1 MPRELWNGVENRKQ
15 INNYIVNKKKKSQ
28 STFTTI
34 TTRTHACDLECS
46 LQAEVSQIPTSKA
59 HNFITNAYHDAMR
72 NSNPRPSSRPRNNLR
87 AVTPSEDEAQCAG
100 AEGQESEDR
109 RTRWH
114 CFGKSQ
120 SLNNLLDKSK
130 QIPELMVM
138 VEIEDGV

>member
-1 MPRELWNGVENRKQ
+1 MN
-15 INNYIVNKKKKSQ
+15 KKKSQ

-34 TTRTHACDLECS
+34 TTRTHACDLECC
-46 LQAEVSQIPTSKA
+46 LKAEVSQIPTSKA

-138 VEIEDGV
+138 VEIEDRV

>member
-1 MPRELWNGVENRKQ
+1 M
-15 INNYIVNKKKKSQ
+15 
-28 STFTTI
+28 
-34 TTRTHACDLECS
+34 
-46 LQAEVSQIPTSKA
+46 SQIPTSEA
-59 HNFITNAYHDAMR
+59 HNFITNAYRDAMR

-100 AEGQESEDR
+100 AEGQESDDR

-130 QIPELMVM
+130 QIPELMVI
-138 VEIEDGV
+138 VEIEDRSNSRGFEKKFVTILQGPKNSKNI

>member
-1 MPRELWNGVENRKQ
+1 M
-15 INNYIVNKKKKSQ
+15 NKKKISVNIHHDNH
-28 STFTTI
+28 SN
-34 TTRTHACDLECS
+34 TRLR
-46 LQAEVSQIPTSKA
+46 P
-59 HNFITNAYHDAMR
+59 FITNAYHDAMR

-138 VEIEDGV
+138 VEIEDRV